1 MWIIHQILP
10 RWKYFII
17 QAIGDMH
24 LVKTF
29 KELKEI
35 KLKKNYVDKYN
46 ELRVFLPLRPWLKN
60 QYLAL
65 GGSILDK
72 LSTVDI
78 YHEDA

>member
-1 MWIIHQILP
+1 MHQILP

-35 KLKKNYVDKYN
+35 KLKKKYVDKYN
-46 ELRVFLPLRPWLKN
+46 ELRVFLPLRP
-60 QYLAL
+60 
-65 GGSILDK
+65 
-72 LSTVDI
+72 
-78 YHEDA
+78 